1 MMATAAM
8 LKAAKSVG
16 DKKLAASLASL
27 AFETINFILPY
38 KTLENPFV
46 LKGNPRYCTQY
57 NNSRTGENIGP
68 MLSGTASWLALTLFE
83 MLGIEYTKDG
93 ISLSPVIF
101 PDKTEISY
109 KIKTGGATL
118 DVTVRKPLGFARVD
132 EKTSCTVDGKPAPLA
147 LPRNIKGNHKIVITL
162 Q

>member
-1 MMATAAM
+1 M
-8 LKAAKSVG
+8 LPSH
-16 DKKLAASLASL
+16 LRQSASFCL
-27 AFETINFILPY
+27 I
-38 KTLENPFV
+38 TLENPFV

-57 NNSRTGENIGP
+57 NNSQSGENIGP

-101 PDKTEISY
+101 PGKTEMSY

-118 DVTVRKPLGFARVD
+118 DVTVRKPLGFARIGG
-132 EKTSCTVDGKPAPLA
+132 KTLCTLDGAPSSLT
-147 LPRNIKGNHKIVITL
+147 LPRGIKGEHKIVITL
-162 Q
+162 